1 MHSQLFHLF
10 IRGLWLEA
18 TLSVIICIA
27 LNETTQTVAELNHSI
42 FKLPNSWFYDR
53 QLETKKVFTHITHVV
68 ILSFGESN
76 AIL

>member
-18 TLSVIICIA
+18 TLSVIISIE
-27 LNETTQTVAELNHSI
+27 NETTQTVAELNHSI